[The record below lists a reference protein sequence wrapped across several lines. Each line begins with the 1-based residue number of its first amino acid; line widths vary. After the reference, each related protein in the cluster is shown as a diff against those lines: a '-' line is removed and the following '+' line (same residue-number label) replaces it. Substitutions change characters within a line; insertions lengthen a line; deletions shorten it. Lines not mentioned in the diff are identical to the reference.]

1 MNDAE
6 HAGSAPG
13 NDKPAPELP
22 IPSHILEDI
31 PKERRA
37 ELRQYVNE
45 ITYVERFTGP
55 IPPPDVLNLYDREVQ
70 RAIVNEAVENRKHRT
85 GMQSRSQALLFIWD
99 LLTLGAAFVLAF
111 RLIDGSITTIQQG
124 QSIEG
129 LLGIGATVSL
139 VAGAFLIRDRHRRRE
154 REAEQADPS
163 RPELPDSGSDPS

>member
-1 MNDAE
+1 VNDE
-6 HAGSAPG
+6 EGAGSTPG
-13 NDKPAPELP
+13 NDKPLPELP

-31 PKERRA
+31 PKERRD
-37 ELRQYVNE
+37 ELRQYVSA
-45 ITYVERFTGP
+45 ITYFERFSGP

-85 GMQSRSQALLFIWD
+85 GMQSRSQALLFVWD

-111 RLIDGSITTIQQG
+111 RLIDGSIATIQQG

-139 VAGAFLIRDRHRRRE
+139 VAGAFLIRDRSRRGE
-154 REAEQADPS
+154 SATPVESTSSSP
-163 RPELPDSGSDPS
+163 LPGESSDSS

>member
-6 HAGSAPG
+6 DAESVQG

-37 ELRQYVNE
+37 ELRQYVSA
-45 ITYVERFTGP
+45 ITYFERISGP
-55 IPPPDVLNLYDREVQ
+55 LPPPDVLNLYDREVQ
-70 RAIVNEAVENRKHRT
+70 QTIVNEAVENRKHRT
-85 GMQSRSQALLFIWD
+85 GMQSRKQALLFLWD

-139 VAGAFLIRDRHRRRE
+139 VAGAFLFRDRKRRQGQLE
-154 REAEQADPS
+154 RQPD
-163 RPELPDSGSDPS
+163 LPDSDGNPN